1 MKLTVMVALKATAP
15 PGGTEAPF
23 LKYSMIRPGLFL
35 LEWIRWDYLEGP
47 AKPLTVNSY
56 TMKYLTLLI
65 PVLLLFTCQRES
77 LVSTEEKAKADIFT
91 SEEATSPGTQKIVI
105 LEASNPEYRPTYL
118 MESNGI
124 IFRHRNEPL
133 LMGAKALRDFH
144 DGIRKAHGPQLGIRE
159 SVDILLGEYQ
169 SLTTFII
176 KAPDNKEREEAAAEA
191 IRSIFSL
198 DMRPVEFEILAHGL
212 LAAQEA
218 LPPREYQQYKK
229 YVENQSRAFLKEPK
243 SMGLDDHSI
252 IRLRLAAQNARDV
265 LSK

>member
-1 MKLTVMVALKATAP
+1 
-15 PGGTEAPF
+15 
-23 LKYSMIRPGLFL
+23 
-35 LEWIRWDYLEGP
+35 
-47 AKPLTVNSY
+47 
-56 TMKYLTLLI
+56 MKYLTLLI
-65 PVLLLFTCQRES
+65 PVFLLFACQRES
-77 LVSTEEKAKADIFT
+77 LVSTEEKAKADIFA
-91 SEEATSPGTQKIVI
+91 SEDATSPGTQKIVI

-144 DGIRKAHGPQLGIRE
+144 DEIRKVHGPQLGVRE

-176 KAPDNKEREEAAAEA
+176 NAPNNKERAESAADA

-198 DMRPVEFEILAHGL
+198 DMRPVEFEILAQGL
-212 LAAQEA
+212 LTAKEA
-218 LPPREYQQYKK
+218 LPPKEYRRYKK
-229 YVENQSRAFLKEPK
+229 YVETQSSAFLKHPE
-243 SMGLDDHSI
+243 SLGLDDQSI
-252 IRLRLAAQNARDV
+252 TRLRLAAQNVDKV